1 MRTDIRTF
9 RTLTAAAAAALAAA
23 ASPGLAAE
31 TGFESLTE
39 GFHGEVLEVDGITFF
54 NLGDWFDPPGS
65 GQVAAID
72 DATLWLTDADPRVSD
87 NVQGNLLNINGYS
100 TPGYAFFRFQS
111 MEMTTGRRE
120 VGASFAFVYVAADP
134 TGMSWKENEA
144 VLELYL
150 DGELV
155 ASKGAFLDNVL
166 GVSKAGTEYG
176 AGTITI
182 EDVEFDSAKITT
194 RGPVEAGTFLGGFD
208 NFKLGLDSVC
218 RADLDGDGELT
229 FFDFLEFQSLYAAG
243 DLRADFTG
251 DGSLDF
257 FDFLEF
263 QDEYAAGCP

>member
-1 MRTDIRTF
+1 MRSLRAVVSRTF
-9 RTLTAAAAAALAAA
+9 VAAAAAGLVASA
-23 ASPGLAAE
+23 ASGAE
-31 TGFESLTE
+31 TGFESLSE

-54 NLGDWFDPPGS
+54 NFGDWFDPPGT

-72 DATLWLTDADPRVSD
+72 DATLWLMDADPRMSD
-87 NVQGNLLNINGYS
+87 YVQGNLLNINGYS

-155 ASKGAFLDNVL
+155 ASKGGFIDNVL
-166 GVSKAGTEYG
+166 GSSKAGTEYG
-176 AGTITI
+176 ASTITI

-194 RGPVEAGTFLGGFD
+194 RGPVEEGTFLGGFD
-208 NFKLGLDSVC
+208 NFILGLDSVC

-229 FFDFLEFQSLYAAG
+229 FFDFLVFQDLYAAG

-251 DGSLDF
+251 DGVLDF
-257 FDFLEF
+257 FDFLAF
-263 QDEYAAGCP
+263 QDEYSAGCP